1 MPRVPSIVG
10 LVIGIFGIV
19 FGIAAVLTKLPAL
32 GLVAGAASLIAG
44 VLYFQAASQLARA
57 TITGGVTQP
66 SSDFQA
72 GLSDEEAERVAM
84 PATAVGFPTAP
95 VEGDIDGDHAEADAL
110 TDPTTGLFTENYLMV
125 ALDARIAA
133 ARRRLRPV
141 ALALVEVVADI
152 ASGDP
157 TPGDPIDVSGAIR
170 ATIRAADT
178 ASRLGD
184 GRYAIVLEDT
194 PENGAIWTIERL
206 RSALVSQ
213 HANYTVWAGVACYP
227 SHAFNVEEIVEQATA
242 ALDQARE
249 WRQDRIEVATAD

>member
-19 FGIAAVLTKLPAL
+19 CGLAAVVTTLPAL
-32 GLVAGAASLIAG
+32 GLVAGVAALIAG
-44 VLYFQAASQLARA
+44 VLYFQAAKQMTQAAATGAAVPAAPYSAALPDEDARESAA
-57 TITGGVTQP
+57 TMASPALFTAAEEDLN
-66 SSDFQA
+66 SD
-72 GLSDEEAERVAM
+72 R
-84 PATAVGFPTAP
+84 T
-95 VEGDIDGDHAEADAL
+95 EADAL
-110 TDPTTGLFTENYLMV
+110 TDPATGLYTENYLMV

-141 ALALVEVVADI
+141 ALALVEVVADL
-152 ASGDP
+152 ATGEPS
-157 TPGDPIDVSGAIR
+157 PGDAIDVSAAIR

-227 SHAFNVEEIVEQATA
+227 SHAFNVEEIVEQATS
-242 ALDQARE
+242 ALNQARE